1 MKRAILIGAVV
12 LAGGASAV
20 LSMPQQDGFPH
31 AKHQGLFPSCSACH
45 AGIETGEPA
54 EFVSIEPS
62 ACQACHDGQTAPR
75 VDWNGRAEQPANN
88 LKTVH
93 PGHPSI
99 PCSSCHQVPGRTGDM
114 QVQAATFDACRACH
128 APDAEYHTAAESN
141 CSQCH
146 LPLTEATG
154 LSASQI
160 EAFPAPPG
168 HASPEFISAHGALA
182 AEDVTSCSVCHAR
195 ENCTVCHVN
204 AGNVP
209 AIMALGPDPR
219 VAAMTAGA
227 TWDPPLPRSH
237 MVADWNL
244 SHGSAMLDSPN
255 SCATCHTQNLCAT
268 CHLDTV
274 EQIAEDFATA
284 SSAPAPEPFVKIPGH
299 APNFAVA
306 HGQAAV
312 AATPK
317 CAACH
322 AESYCV
328 DCHDGSGRPSFHPA
342 DFVQR
347 HSAEAWGQTQTCSD
361 CHSNEAFCRDC
372 HTTQGFANS
381 GQTGAAFHDA
391 VPDWFVAHGK
401 AARQG
406 LDACASCHT
415 QTSCLRCHSAV
426 EGFRINPHGPGF
438 DAEAEKAKGSC
449 TICHGTVPGGG

>member
-114 QVQAATFDACRACH
+114 QVQAATFDACKACH

-284 SSAPAPEPFVKIPGH
+284 SSAPADDTP
-299 APNFAVA
+299 AP
-306 HGQAAV
+306 
-312 AATPK
+312 
-317 CAACH
+317 
-322 AESYCV
+322 
-328 DCHDGSGRPSFHPA
+328 
-342 DFVQR
+342 
-347 HSAEAWGQTQTCSD
+347 
-361 CHSNEAFCRDC
+361 
-372 HTTQGFANS
+372 
-381 GQTGAAFHDA
+381 
-391 VPDWFVAHGK
+391 
-401 AARQG
+401 
-406 LDACASCHT
+406 
-415 QTSCLRCHSAV
+415 
-426 EGFRINPHGPGF
+426 
-438 DAEAEKAKGSC
+438 
-449 TICHGTVPGGG
+449 